1 MPSHSREDTPLQR
14 LGATIRHYRRQ
25 RKLSQK
31 ALAALSGCDTS
42 YLSGIEQGKR
52 NVSALLLLRIAQS
65 LQIPVSHLMA
75 PLDEFSS
82 ARGTQEQDVSE
93 NN

>member
-1 MPSHSREDTPLQR
+1 MPSPRRDDTPLQR
-14 LGATIRHYRRQ
+14 LGATIRYYRRQ

-31 ALAALSGCDTS
+31 ALAALSGCDPS

-65 LQIPVSHLMA
+65 LQIPVSHVMA
-75 PLDEFSS
+75 PLDEFCSS
-82 ARGTQEQDVSE
+82 RGIRSQDLSE
-93 NN
+93 ND